1 MARPSKHHIPPSLA
15 RQLDR
20 LELVGNAEADLI
32 AQESGGKLD
41 LSMPKPKDTLSIS
54 ERQHRLDTAR
64 EQFLR
69 ETARTKKFGFILLAL
84 VPVTCL
90 TYIASILFDNPKLG
104 IASTLLAGLLIGFG
118 LVVILMSNRNL
129 KKIAAAKVK

>member
-1 MARPSKHHIPPSLA
+1 MARQYEHFLPPSLE
-15 RQLDR
+15 RQLEHI
-20 LELVGNAEADLI
+20 ELIGNAEAQLA
-32 AQESGGKLD
+32 AQEMSEEPD
-41 LSMPKPKDTLSIS
+41 LTKSVASNLSIS
-54 ERQHRLDTAR
+54 ERQHRRDTAR